1 MNEKRQNTSDTPQ
14 LSVILMSRGDYAEIR
29 RTVRHF
35 ARQTIADAIELV
47 LVSLP
52 GPNDA
57 PDERDMAAFHSHR
70 VVRIDAMPST
80 AAARA
85 AGILNANAPYVAFG
99 EEHSHPDP
107 AWAETL
113 TRTLDEGF
121 VAAGPGMHNANP
133 RTALSWANMLPEYGL
148 WMARK
153 RDDEIDHIP
162 GHNGSYRRDI
172 LLEYGDRLEEM
183 LIAESVLHWDQRA
196 KGRRLCLQP
205 EARTYHLN
213 MSRWRPTIGLRF
225 RVGRVFAAK
234 RAAAWPVLKR
244 IAFAIGSPLIPLVRF
259 RRTVADARRIGK
271 LEQLPR
277 GTLLATF
284 VTLTF
289 DSLGEATGY
298 VIGQGNALDML
309 TEFEFDREAYLTAE
323 DRASLA
329 AEGTA

>member
-1 MNEKRQNTSDTPQ
+1 
-14 LSVILMSRGDYAEIR
+14 
-29 RTVRHF
+29 
-35 ARQTIADAIELV
+35 
-47 LVSLP
+47 
-52 GPNDA
+52 
-57 PDERDMAAFHSHR
+57 
-70 VVRIDAMPST
+70 
-80 AAARA
+80 
-85 AGILNANAPYVAFG
+85 
-99 EEHSHPDP
+99 
-107 AWAETL
+107 
-113 TRTLDEGF
+113 
-121 VAAGPGMHNANP
+121 
-133 RTALSWANMLPEYGL
+133 
-148 WMARK
+148 
-153 RDDEIDHIP
+153 
-162 GHNGSYRRDI
+162 
-172 LLEYGDRLEEM
+172 
-183 LIAESVLHWDQRA
+183 
-196 KGRRLCLQP
+196 
-205 EARTYHLN
+205 

-244 IAFAIGSPLIPLVRF
+244 IAYAIGSPLIPLVRF

>member
-1 MNEKRQNTSDTPQ
+1 MNTSDTPR
-14 LSVILMSRGDYAEIR
+14 LSVILLSRGDYAEIR

-47 LVSLP
+47 LVSMP
-52 GPNDA
+52 GPNAA
-57 PDERDMAAFHSHR
+57 PDERDMAAFQSHQ
-70 VVRIDAMPST
+70 VVRVDSMPST

-85 AGILNANAPYVAFG
+85 TGILNAKAPYVAFG

-133 RTALSWANMLPEYGL
+133 RTALSWANLLSEYGG
-148 WMARK
+148 WVARE
-153 RDDEIDHIP
+153 RDNEIDHIP

-172 LLEYGDRLEEM
+172 LIEYGEALEEM
-183 LIAESVLHWDQRA
+183 LIAESMLHWDQRA

-225 RVGRVFAAK
+225 RGGRVFAAK
-234 RAAAWPVLKR
+234 RAATWPVLKR
-244 IAFAIGSPLIPLVRF
+244 IAYVIGSPLIPLVRF
-259 RRTVADARRIGK
+259 RRAVADVRRIAK
-271 LEQLPR
+271 IEPLPR
-277 GTLLATF
+277 GILLATF
-284 VTLTF
+284 VTLAV

-298 VIGQGNALDML
+298 AIGEGNALDVL
-309 TEFEFDREAYLTAE
+309 TEFEFDREAYLTAD
-323 DRASLA
+323 DRVSLA